1 MTLEGVYH
9 SPVGSDSS
17 REEAGENGEG
27 SGNGKPR
34 GRPWYGSPGVLELWL
49 SHVAD
54 ASELVLDQ
62 QQPSAEVAAQE
73 AGFRA
78 AEEVVGLN
86 VSASRE
92 A

>member
-9 SPVGSDSS
+9 SPVGSDASH
-17 REEAGENGEG
+17 EEAGENGQA
-27 SGNGKPR
+27 SGNARPR

-54 ASELVLDQ
+54 ESELVLDQ
-62 QQPSAEVAAQE
+62 EQPSAQVAAHE

-86 VSASRE
+86 AAASRDS
-92 A
+92 